1 VTTERASAVRRLAA
15 AEATATQAF
24 EEVGEMRDELA
35 DLRERLAQVPGPARP
50 RATPAGVGGR
60 AGGAILAPG
69 SRHCECVWPM
79 VVLWRLTFRQARLGP
94 THRWSRVCCGNIL
107 F

>member
-1 VTTERASAVRRLAA
+1 VTTERASAVRRLTA

-60 AGGAILAPG
+60 AGGATIC
-69 SRHCECVWPM
+69 SRQQALRMRNGPWPCSG
-79 VVLWRLTFRQARLGP
+79 T
-94 THRWSRVCCGNIL
+94 
-107 F
+107 